1 MAKWNSA
8 PDFMAKTLGLTID
21 MDKAYGGQCW
31 DYGDY
36 FWVNQIGRV
45 LQTGGKDARGCWTV
59 ASARKT
65 NAGSEFELITDKNKL
80 QPGDWVVLN
89 VGKYGHIGMVKS
101 IVKTGV
107 TIALQ
112 AQHNAPALL
121 QKVTVSN
128 YSLSTF
134 LGAFRY
140 KKWATSGANTFLP
153 AKGYWKYGDID
164 SRIGLLNKFYAE
176 QFYGYFYRTHAA
188 AWFVLRGNKF
198 GSNCLKWTR
207 EFQKRTG
214 LVVDGVVGA
223 KTYAKLRQYGF
234 GGWQYA
240 EGLDLSDNTI
250 VGKAYSANGTGQLII
265 K

>member
-140 KKWATSGANTFLP
+140 KKWATSGTNTFLP

-164 SRIGLLNKFYAE
+164 ARIGLLNKFYAE

-223 KTYAKLRQYGF
+223 KTYAKLKQYGF
-234 GGWQYA
+234 GG
-240 EGLDLSDNTI
+240 
-250 VGKAYSANGTGQLII
+250 
-265 K
+265 